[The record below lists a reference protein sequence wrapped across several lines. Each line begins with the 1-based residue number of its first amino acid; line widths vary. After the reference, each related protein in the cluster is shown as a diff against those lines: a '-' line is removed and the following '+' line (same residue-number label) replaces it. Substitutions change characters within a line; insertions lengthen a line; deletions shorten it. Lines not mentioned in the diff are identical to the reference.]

1 MTLTTDRATE
11 ADWVLCSGCRAAVYG
26 KRMARNLHVCPECG
40 LHRPV
45 SARERLEQLADG
57 GRYELLSFDVRNPDP
72 LEFTDTVAYPDRL
85 AKAQAR
91 TGMREAVLCARASI
105 EDSPA
110 IIAVLDF
117 RFLGGSLGV
126 AVGELITLAIETAIA
141 ERTPLVLVTSSGG
154 ARMQEGALSLMQM
167 AKTSAALAELDK
179 AGVLSVSVIT
189 DPTFGGVAA
198 SFATLADVLIAEPG
212 ARLGFAGRRVIEQ
225 TIHQVLPPDFQTAEF
240 LLARGFLDMI
250 VPRSRLRAELGK
262 LLRTGTACPKE
273 IDVESVES
281 VVVTDPER
289 LPESD
294 PWSQVAKARDLRR
307 PTALDYLGL
316 AFTDFQELHGDRVS
330 GECRAL
336 VGGLARLGGRP
347 VLVLATQKGHT
358 PAELVQRD
366 FGMAS
371 PAGYRKSARLMRLAD
386 KLGLPIVTLV
396 DTPGAFPGAD
406 AEERGQAVA
415 IAENLRLM
423 ATLSVPVVSVI
434 IGEGGSGGAL
444 ALAVAN
450 RVLMFS
456 DSVYSVIS
464 PEGCAAIIWK
474 DPAAAPRAAQA
485 LRLNSRELLRLGVA
499 DGVLP
504 EPPGGV
510 GADPVRAADLLR
522 AAVLGE
528 LGRLS
533 ALTGC
538 ELSADRRARFRQFG
552 AAITVEAEL
561 LAIRERRSA

>member
-1 MTLTTDRATE
+1 MTQTIDRTTE
-11 ADWVLCSGCRAAVYG
+11 ADWVLCSGCQAAVFG

-45 SARERLEQLADG
+45 SAEERLEQLADG
-57 GRYELLSFDVRNPDP
+57 GRFELLSFDVRNPDP
-72 LEFTDTVAYPDRL
+72 LAFVDTVAYPDRL
-85 AKAQAR
+85 AAAQAR

-105 EDSPA
+105 EGAPA
-110 IIAVLDF
+110 IIAVMDF

-126 AVGELITLAIETAIA
+126 AVGEMITLAIETAIA
-141 ERTPLVLVTSSGG
+141 QRTPLVMVTSSGG

-179 AGVLSVSVIT
+179 AGVLSVSVIA
-189 DPTFGGVAA
+189 DPTYGGVAA
-198 SFATLADVLIAEPG
+198 SFATLGDVLIAEPG

-240 LLARGFLDMI
+240 LLERGFVDMI
-250 VPRSRLRAELGK
+250 VPRSRLRAEVGK
-262 LLRTGTACPKE
+262 LLRTGTTGHSGGNAGSTV
-273 IDVESVES
+273 IS
-281 VVVTDPER
+281 DPQQ
-289 LPESD
+289 LADSD
-294 PWSQVAKARDLRR
+294 PWRQVAKARDLRR

-316 AFTDFQELHGDRVS
+316 AFEDFQELHGDRVS

-336 VGGLARLGGRP
+336 IGGPARIGGRP
-347 VLVLATQKGHT
+347 VMVLATQKGHT
-358 PAELVQRD
+358 PAELIQRD

-371 PAGYRKSARLMRLAD
+371 PAGYRKAARLMRLAD

-406 AEERGQAVA
+406 AEERGQSVA

-423 ATLSVPVVSVI
+423 ATLSMPVVSVI

-474 DPAAAPRAAQA
+474 DPAAAPRAAEA
-485 LRLNSRELLRLGVA
+485 LRLNSRELLALGVV

-504 EPPGGV
+504 EPMGGV
-510 GADPVRAADLLR
+510 GANPLEAADRLR
-522 AAVLGE
+522 SAVLGE
-528 LGRLS
+528 LGLLS
-533 ALTGC
+533 VLSGH

-561 LAIRERRSA
+561 LSIRERRSV